1 MFQKILKFIKYN
13 NATAIIFTIIFS
25 GMTVSLAASEELRD
39 SIYSSSEIVRS
50 VDNRLII
57 STDLDTLNFNLRINS
72 VKEDDKNYYVAYDY
86 DALAIQDYI
95 WKNVNLNKILTVDK
109 EFLDGKDLGLYVA
122 KQLGDNIKNESEYLK
137 RVQDLEKNKGESQ
150 KIITTEYAGLIGK
163 FLDPEEKVIEG
174 YNPVIPEVVLQP
186 EAGQSSAEAPV
197 VVAPTPPPT
206 VDPNVIKQIVDQYL
220 AERQAQMNTPTSAP
234 QPEADQPSAEAP
246 EPEPELIP
254 VPEPLPTPDPEP
266 EQVVTP
272 IPTPEPEPEPESEL
286 IPEPEPAPE
295 PVV

>member
-220 AERQAQMNTPTSAP
+220 AERQAQMNTPTFAP